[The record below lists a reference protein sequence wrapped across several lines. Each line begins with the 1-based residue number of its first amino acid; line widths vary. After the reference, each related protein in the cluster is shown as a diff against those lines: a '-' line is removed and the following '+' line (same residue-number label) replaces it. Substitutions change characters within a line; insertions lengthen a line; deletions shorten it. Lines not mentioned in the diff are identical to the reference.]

1 MEDSDMTAEAAR
13 FTHDPAGFVL
23 WAFPWGEGELAG
35 QNGPRQWQGEILRAI
50 GERLKSG
57 ATVQQA
63 IQIAVASGHGIGKSA
78 LVSWLN
84 LWAMSTA
91 PNTRGVVTA
100 NTDSQLTTKTWAEL
114 AKWFR
119 LCITSPWFTM
129 TATALFSKD
138 ESAAKTWRID
148 AIPWNESRPESF
160 AGLHNKG
167 NRILVVFDEASAI
180 PDIIWQTTE
189 GALTDEGTEII
200 WAAFGN
206 PTRNTGRF
214 HEAFHRLRH
223 RWHCRQID
231 SRKVNGT
238 NKAQISKWVDDYG
251 EDSDFV
257 RVRVRGQF
265 PRASSTQFIPSDL
278 VDEAM
283 SRASDAGIYD
293 PLILGVDVAR
303 FGDDSSEIVPRRGLD
318 AKKIPW
324 RHFRGLDTMQLA
336 AQVALAITELHPDA
350 VFVDETGV
358 GAGVIDRLRQLGY
371 RNVYGVNNGAKPD
384 GGLEQEACVNK
395 GAECWARGRAWLKAG
410 GSIPN
415 DQELRDDL
423 TGREYG
429 FNAKNEIVLE
439 SKDDMKRRGLHSP
452 DKADGL
458 FLTFAQPVPP
468 RREPGTIGQRQP
480 QTSDFDPF
488 RET

>member
-1 MEDSDMTAEAAR
+1 MVDSSLVQAVATYH
-13 FTHDPAGFVL
+13 HDPLGFVL
-23 WAFPWGEGELAG
+23 FAFPWGEGELIGYQA
-35 QNGPRQWQGEILRAI
+35 PRQWQADILTLI
-50 GERLKSG
+50 GERLMAG
-57 ATVQQA
+57 ATTQEA

-78 LVSWLN
+78 LVAWLI
-84 LWAMSTA
+84 LWSMSTA

-100 NTDSQLTTKTWAEL
+100 NTESQLTTKTWAEL

-119 LCITSPWFTM
+119 LCVTAPWFHL
-129 TATALFSKD
+129 TATAMFSRD
-138 ESAAKTWRID
+138 DGNAKTWRID
-148 AIPWNESRPESF
+148 AIPWSESRPESF

-167 NRILVVFDEASAI
+167 NRILVIFDEASAI
-180 PDIIWQTTE
+180 SDTIWQVTE

-223 RWHCRQID
+223 RWACRQID
-231 SRKVNGT
+231 SRTVPGT
-238 NKAQISKWVDDYG
+238 NKAQLSKWVKDYG

-265 PRASSTQFIPSDL
+265 PRASITQFIASDL
-278 VDEAM
+278 VEEAI
-283 SRASDAGIYD
+283 SRKADAGHYD

-303 FGDDSSEIVPRRGLD
+303 FGDDSSVIVPRRGLD
-318 AKKIPW
+318 AHRIPW
-324 RHFRGLDTMQLA
+324 RQFRGLDTMQLA
-336 AQVALAITELHPDA
+336 AQVALAITELRPDA

-358 GAGVIDRLRQLGY
+358 GAGVIDRLRQLGHS
-371 RNVYGVNNGAKPD
+371 RVYGVNNGSKPD
-384 GGLEQEACVNK
+384 GGLEQEVCVNK
-395 GAECWARGRAWLKAG
+395 GAECWCRGRAWLKAG
-410 GSIPN
+410 GSIPD

-429 FNAKNEIVLE
+429 YNAKNEIVLE
-439 SKDDMKRRGLHSP
+439 SKEDMKRRGLASP

-458 FLTFAQPVPP
+458 FLTFAQPVPQ
-468 RREPGTIGQRQP
+468 RREIGSVGP
-480 QTSDFDPF
+480 AKPADFDPF